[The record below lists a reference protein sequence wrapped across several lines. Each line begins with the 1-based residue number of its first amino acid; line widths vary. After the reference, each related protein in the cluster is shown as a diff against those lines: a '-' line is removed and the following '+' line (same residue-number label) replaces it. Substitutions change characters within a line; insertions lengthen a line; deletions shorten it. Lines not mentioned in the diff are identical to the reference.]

1 MVGSPPD
8 RGSGWP
14 IGVSAHPHPPI
25 APTPTH
31 PKVYLL
37 QEHPGLRGT
46 PLAMLA
52 AQCNKL
58 SSMSPPPLADAAVGK
73 GFHPWKKGGG
83 SPEQAA
89 SVSRQG
95 ATQSTPTSSNQPG
108 STAGSTFSTSPQ
120 QATSPSPAYG
130 ELLLLIMIS
139 VHGHFLS
146 EYARSRYIATAD
158 AAGVMLNTSII
169 QIPAVEFFHGSG
181 TPTYHGCGQTCHD
194 GCAARDR
201 SPSPHPGPPPTRQI
215 IRWPR
220 APPRRNFHVFTPNG
234 RKSSRQLT
242 SINRLPDFNRWPRTA
257 SPAPRLQQQ
266 ETRPVSS
273 PQLTRHSAPATASFS
288 DRVCARNPHIL
299 YLPVSHPPQ

>member
-1 MVGSPPD
+1 MAVGSPPD

-25 APTPTH
+25 APTPTQ

-95 ATQSTPTSSNQPG
+95 GTQSTPTSNQP
-108 STAGSTFSTSPQ
+108 STASTFSTSPQ

-139 VHGHFLS
+139 VRSHFLS
-146 EYARSRYIATAD
+146 EYARSRFIAAAD
-158 AAGVMLNTSII
+158 AAGVMPKYLHHPNSCRGIFPWLWHT
-169 QIPAVEFFHGSG
+169 H
-181 TPTYHGCGQTCHD
+181 TTCGQTCHD
-194 GCAARDR
+194 GCAVRDR

-220 APPRRNFHVFTPNG
+220 APPC
-234 RKSSRQLT
+234 
-242 SINRLPDFNRWPRTA
+242 TA
-257 SPAPRLQQQ
+257 P
-266 ETRPVSS
+266 
-273 PQLTRHSAPATASFS
+273 
-288 DRVCARNPHIL
+288 
-299 YLPVSHPPQ
+299 

>member
-1 MVGSPPD
+1 MGSPCH

-14 IGVSAHPHPPI
+14 IGLSAHPHPPT
-25 APTPTH
+25 APTPTK

-95 ATQSTPTSSNQPG
+95 GTQSTPTSNQP
-108 STAGSTFSTSPQ
+108 AASTFSTSPQ

-130 ELLLLIMIS
+130 EQLLMIIS
-139 VHGHFLS
+139 VHTHFLL
-146 EYARSRYIATAD
+146 EYDRSRYTTD
-158 AAGVMLNTSII
+158 AAGVMPKYLHHPNSC
-169 QIPAVEFFHGSG
+169 
-181 TPTYHGCGQTCHD
+181 CGIFPRPWHRQLVHLQTDLSRRPEIDHQAHTRARLLPGRLLD
-194 GCAARDR
+194 G
-201 SPSPHPGPPPTRQI
+201 PEPPCSLG
-215 IRWPR
+215 
-220 APPRRNFHVFTPNG
+220 RNFHVFNPNG

-242 SINRLPDFNRWPRTA
+242 SINRLPDFNRYNA
-257 SPAPRLQQQ
+257 SPAPRLS
-266 ETRPVSS
+266 RAGSS
-273 PQLTRHSAPATASFS
+273 PSFFCPSHTTLGASHRFF
-288 DRVCARNPHIL
+288 L
-299 YLPVSHPPQ
+299 

>member
-158 AAGVMLNTSII
+158 AAGVMPKYLHHPNSCRGIFPWLWHTHVPRLRTDLSRR
-169 QIPAVEFFHGSG
+169 V
-181 TPTYHGCGQTCHD
+181 
-194 GCAARDR
+194 RR
-201 SPSPHPGPPPTRQI
+201 SRQI
-215 IRWPR
+215 TKSTPR
-220 APPRRNFHVFTPNG
+220 P
-234 RKSSRQLT
+234 
-242 SINRLPDFNRWPRTA
+242 A
-257 SPAPRLQQQ
+257 SNQA
-266 ETRPVSS
+266 
-273 PQLTRHSAPATASFS
+273 
-288 DRVCARNPHIL
+288 N
-299 YLPVSHPPQ
+299 Y